1 MHDIKFYQRQEK
13 LLENFIEIGWRNSFR
28 KLLIIFRGNY
38 HREEIKPLESY
49 RSCDNNFNYHAFPVL
64 RYYSKHYAVL
74 EYFSK
79 NKQVVRISGEEES
92 LENVTF
98 ENRIATDSIERAYL
112 LYTARKSWL
121 SYLVSYSTRYA
132 VQPTTRSDGVLGPRA
147 TPEGTR
153 GRVERDL
160 STWVV
165 HSPYACII

>member
-1 MHDIKFYQRQEK
+1 MEIIIGKK
-13 LLENFIEIGWRNSFR
+13 LNLWKVIDRAIII
-28 KLLIIFRGNY
+28 LIIM
-38 HREEIKPLESY
+38 LSQ
-49 RSCDNNFNYHAFPVL
+49 
-64 RYYSKHYAVL
+64 
-74 EYFSK
+74 YFATTLSITRCL
-79 NKQVVRISGEEES
+79 NILVRISGEEES